1 MKKILLLALAL
12 VMVFT
17 VSAIIHLPA
26 QLVVQ
31 YAPLPKGLSL
41 TGVQG
46 TIWNGSAVNVRWQR
60 QNLGQVHWQL
70 QASKLF
76 SGKAQAQVRFGRGSD
91 MQFSGRGIVGYAM
104 SGPYAENLIA
114 SLPVEK
120 VMAYA
125 PRLPV
130 PLDLTGQVE
139 LSIKSL
145 TYAAPFCQSAE
156 GSVVWNTDKIG
167 TPLEEL
173 QIGPVVANFTCA
185 DSTITLKGDQRSQQV
200 ESEAEVVLK
209 PNRSYQSSAWFKPGE
224 QFPAAFRDQLGWLS
238 KPDGQGK
245 YRFTYNG
252 RL

>member
-1 MKKILLLALAL
+1 
-12 VMVFT
+12 MVFT

-104 SGPYAENLIA
+104 SGPYAEKPDCI
-114 SLPVEK
+114 VTGRKK

-139 LSIKSL
+139 LSIKKPDL
-145 TYAAPFCQSAE
+145 CRTFFCQSAE
-156 GSVVWNTDKIG
+156 GSVVWNTDKNRHAAG
-167 TPLEEL
+167 R
-173 QIGPVVANFTCA
+173 
-185 DSTITLKGDQRSQQV
+185 ST
-200 ESEAEVVLK
+200 
-209 PNRSYQSSAWFKPGE
+209 NRPGSG
-224 QFPAAFRDQLGWLS
+224 QLYLCG
-238 KPDGQGK
+238 
-245 YRFTYNG
+245 
-252 RL
+252 

>member
-1 MKKILLLALAL
+1 MKKVLLLTLGL
-12 VMVFT
+12 VGVFT
-17 VSAIIHLPA
+17 VSALIHLPA
-26 QLVVQ
+26 PLVVQ

-46 TIWNGSAVNVRWQR
+46 TIWNGSAENVRWQR

-70 QASKLF
+70 QASELL
-76 SGKAQAQVRFGRGSD
+76 SAKAQAQVRFGRGSEL
-91 MQFSGRGIVGYAM
+91 QLSGRGVVGYAM

-114 SLPVEK
+114 SIPAEQVIEY
-120 VMAYA
+120 M

-130 PLDLTGQVE
+130 PLDITGQVE

-145 TYAAPFCQSAE
+145 AYEPPFCQSGE
-156 GSVVWNTDKIG
+156 GSVVWNTDEIG
-167 TPLEEL
+167 TPLDAL
-173 QIGPVVANFTCA
+173 KVGPVVANFSCA
-185 DSTITLKGDQRSQQV
+185 NSTITLKGDQRSQQV
-200 ESEAEVVLK
+200 ESQAEVVLK

-224 QFPAAFRDQLGWLS
+224 QFPPAFRDQLGWLP
-238 KPDGQGK
+238 KPDGQGR